1 MFSKK
6 PILKSEYFSST
17 TSPFLFTLKRYMNDT
32 KGIRL
37 LSLVGIGKSSTVE

>member
-1 MFSKK
+1 MKV
-6 PILKSEYFSST
+6 
-17 TSPFLFTLKRYMNDT
+17 T